1 MSSAS
6 QTPDSS
12 SARRAKGSSQRAAA
26 RGERSRGSSR
36 ASLLARLLVA
46 LVLLA
51 AGGAIAWWALHP
63 AEPSVPEVSAE
74 TSPQSAALPLF
85 ERVAVSGRVGATPTI
100 EIKAP
105 LEVAGTKATT
115 LVEGGG
121 RDITEGS
128 PVLVAITAFDGE
140 TGHSLSE
147 SGLPQLSLGI
157 VGSEAI
163 GAELTSMVVG
173 QREGTRMVA
182 FRTIAPGAGAP
193 GSTSGIEIDVID
205 ILPSIAVGNAVD
217 ATVGPLSVEMSPEG
231 PIITHSA
238 TVPDGVTTQ
247 ALIKGDGVQV
257 HENDRVVAQ
266 FTVLG
271 WTDGV
276 VRVSTW
282 ETGIPQVINLG
293 RAMRGLQTALVD
305 QKVGSRLAIT
315 IPPDLAAGDDTL
327 CIVIDIL
334 GTEPSLGGGEASQS

>member
-1 MSSAS
+1 
-6 QTPDSS
+6 
-12 SARRAKGSSQRAAA
+12 
-26 RGERSRGSSR
+26 
-36 ASLLARLLVA
+36 
-46 LVLLA
+46 
-51 AGGAIAWWALHP
+51 
-63 AEPSVPEVSAE
+63 
-74 TSPQSAALPLF
+74 
-85 ERVAVSGRVGATPTI
+85 
-100 EIKAP
+100 
-105 LEVAGTKATT
+105 
-115 LVEGGG
+115 
-121 RDITEGS
+121 
-128 PVLVAITAFDGE
+128 
-140 TGHSLSE
+140 
-147 SGLPQLSLGI
+147 
-157 VGSEAI
+157 
-163 GAELTSMVVG
+163 
-173 QREGTRMVA
+173 MVA

-193 GSTSGIEIDVID
+193 GATSGIEVDVID
-205 ILPSIAVGNAVD
+205 ILPSIAMGTSVD

-282 ETGIPQVINLG
+282 ETGVPQVINLST
-293 RAMRGLQTALVD
+293 AMRGLQTALVD

-334 GTEPSLGGGEASQS
+334 GTEPNLSGGESSQS